1 MKQFSPFS
9 MANLLAKLRIDYAS
23 LTMLQGVTDMPRE
36 ETISLHSK
44 LLDGFM
50 EGEND
55 DCFVTNAELKQL
67 REKTYRQLRLREML
81 IQHSSD
87 ATLVVMSLPMPRQV
101 RSLINDL
108 SQHQLIV
115 HLLGNCFGSALHVVA
130 RYADHGYAAFA
141 AGSWKSSIGSH
152 FLLLKAI
159 QRWIC
164 RPIMSP

>member
-1 MKQFSPFS
+1 

-36 ETISLHSK
+36 ETISLHNK

-55 DCFVTNAELKQL
+55 DCFVSNLELKQL

-87 ATLVVMSLPMPRQV
+87 ASLIVMSLPMPRQV
-101 RSLINDL
+101 TTRL
-108 SQHQLIV
+108 SDSTRHQLTLFIYRE
-115 HLLGNCFGSALHVVA
+115 LYRLRFTCRGST
-130 RYADHGYAAFA
+130 
-141 AGSWKSSIGSH
+141 
-152 FLLLKAI
+152 
-159 QRWIC
+159 C
-164 RPIMSP
+164 

>member
-1 MKQFSPFS
+1 

-36 ETISLHSK
+36 ETISLHNK

-55 DCFVTNAELKQL
+55 DCFVSNLELKQL

-87 ATLVVMSLPMPRQV
+87 ASLIVMSLPMPRQV
-101 RSLINDL
+101 TTRMI
-108 SQHQLIV
+108 
-115 HLLGNCFGSALHVVA
+115 
-130 RYADHGYAAFA
+130 R
-141 AGSWKSSIGSH
+141 
-152 FLLLKAI
+152 
-159 QRWIC
+159 
-164 RPIMSP
+164 

>member
-1 MKQFSPFS
+1 

-36 ETISLHSK
+36 ETISLHNK

-55 DCFVTNAELKQL
+55 DCFVSNLELKQL

-87 ATLVVMSLPMPRQV
+87 ASLIVMSLPMPRQV
-101 RSLINDL
+101 TTRL
-108 SQHQLIV
+108 SDSTRHQLKLFIYRE
-115 HLLGNCFGSALHVVA
+115 LYRLRFTCRGST
-130 RYADHGYAAFA
+130 
-141 AGSWKSSIGSH
+141 
-152 FLLLKAI
+152 
-159 QRWIC
+159 C
-164 RPIMSP
+164 